1 MICHVSDLAQS
12 MREVLPRVYSGSVA
26 ETWVYVDTYVSW
38 GDDLDNY
45 EDNNVTV
52 VTGDAYDNC
61 VLTII
66 PTWLHVTVVTM
77 LMAMLTVVLTLFTM

>member
-1 MICHVSDLAQS
+1 MQA
-12 MREVLPRVYSGSVA
+12 VLPRVYSGFVA
-26 ETWVYVDTYVSW
+26 VTWVYDDAYVSW
-38 GDDLDNY
+38 GDDLDSS

-52 VTGDAYDNC
+52 VAGDAYDNC

-66 PTWLHVTVVTM
+66 PTWFHVTVVTM